1 MAHVRKQIRDLA
13 ITAVTSLTTTGAN
26 VFSDRAAPIPQ
37 DKLPAVRVFIARETG
52 QQADGAMGADPTM
65 HRVALMTVIGYANG
79 SGLDDTLDL
88 IASEVEVAIDGAGDY
103 GGLTVGNATYAGT
116 EVDIAEG
123 ESSIGSIA
131 MTWEVQY
138 RTAESNPD
146 IAL

>member
-1 MAHVRKQIRDLA
+1 MAHVRKQIRDLS
-13 ITAVTSLTTTGAN
+13 ITAVTGLTTTGTS

-37 DKLPAVRVFIARETG
+37 NKLPALRVFIAREDG
-52 QQADGAMGADPTM
+52 RLGDGAMGADPTM
-65 HRVALMTVIGYANG
+65 HRVALMTVVGYADG

-88 IASEVEVAIDGAGDY
+88 IASEVEVAIDGAGNY
-103 GGLTVGNATYAGT
+103 GGLTIGSATYTGT
-116 EVDIAEG
+116 EISIDEG
-123 ESSIGSIA
+123 ESRTGSIA

>member
-1 MAHVRKQIRDLA
+1 MTHVRKQIRDLA
-13 ITAVTSLTTTGAN
+13 ITALTSLTTTGAN

-37 DKLPAVRVFIARETG
+37 DKLPALRVFIAREDG
-52 QQADGAMGADPTM
+52 RLGDGAMGSDPTV
-65 HRVALMTVIGYANG
+65 HRTALMTVIGYADG

-88 IASEVEVAIDGAGDY
+88 IASEVEVAIDGAGNY
-103 GGLTVGNATYAGT
+103 GGLTVGNATYTGT
-116 EVDIAEG
+116 EINIDEG
-123 ESSIGSIA
+123 ESRTGSIA